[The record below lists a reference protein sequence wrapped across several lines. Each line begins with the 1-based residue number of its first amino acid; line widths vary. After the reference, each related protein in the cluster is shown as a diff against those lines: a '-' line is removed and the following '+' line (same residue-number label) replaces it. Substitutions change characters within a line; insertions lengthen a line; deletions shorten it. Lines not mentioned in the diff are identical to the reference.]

1 VAVPAPFPS
10 VEWFERLAELMR
22 TDRPRFEALGTT
34 DCAMLA
40 KVDRSEG
47 RSELY
52 EVVFEGFGVKSVRR
66 LEQLEKAVSS
76 HFVIEGELGVWRE
89 MIENIRAN
97 GRADRAHTLNTL
109 TLPDDPMRVHGP
121 DQLEV
126 DAFYRYN
133 ETLQRFFDGA
143 ARLPT
148 AFARH

>member
-1 VAVPAPFPS
+1 VAAPLPFPS
-10 VEWFERLAELMR
+10 ITWFEALADAMR
-22 TDRPRFEALGTT
+22 ADRPRFEELGTAE
-34 DCAMLA
+34 CGVVA
-40 KVDRSEG
+40 KIDRGEG

-52 EVVFEGFGVKSVRR
+52 ELVFEGFGVRSVRR
-66 LEQLEKAVSS
+66 IGKLEDAVPA
-76 HFVIEGELGVWRE
+76 HFVIEGELAVWRE

-97 GRADRAHTLNTL
+97 GAADRSHTLNTL

-143 ARLPT
+143 ARFPT
-148 AFARH
+148 LFDQR

>member
-1 VAVPAPFPS
+1 VADPVPFPS
-10 VEWFERLAELMR
+10 TEWFEGLAELMR
-22 TDRPRFEALGTT
+22 ADRPRFEELGTT
-34 DCAMLA
+34 DCAMVA
-40 KVDRSEG
+40 KVDRNRG

-52 EVVFEGFGVKSVRR
+52 EVVFEGFGVRSVRR
-66 LEQLEKAVSS
+66 LEKLEKAVPS
-76 HFVIEGELGVWRE
+76 HFVIEGELAAWRE
-89 MIENIRAN
+89 MIENIRTN
-97 GRADRAHTLNTL
+97 GMADRTHTLNTL

-148 AFARH
+148 AFAQA